1 MEFGVFVPQGWRL
14 DLMSV
19 AGDRAKWETFT
30 RVGSA
35 LDRAGWDSLWVYDH
49 FHTFPRKEIE
59 ATFEAWTMMAT
70 LAQITERAR
79 IGQLVTCVQY
89 REPSYLAKIAACV
102 DVASNGRLNVGL
114 GSGWYE
120 AEFGAFGYD
129 FRTTSKRLAR
139 LEETCE
145 ILTRMWRD
153 ELTTFEGKHY
163 QVHDAVCEPKPLQR
177 PRPPICIG
185 GSGRKVLLRIVAR
198 HADVWNYL
206 GSIEDFPETLE
217 VLKGHCRDVG
227 RDFDEIK
234 VTVALGAICHETSDD
249 LETFFGRIAAQG
261 HDRDRVLKITRCK
274 GSADRCAEI
283 LREWKTAGADGF
295 VFYFH
300 DIASVGKGDSQAEI
314 FQRSV
319 LPTV

>member
-1 MEFGVFVPQGWRL
+1 MELGVLVPQGWRL
-14 DLMSV
+14 DLMGV
-19 AGDRAKWETFT
+19 EGDRAKWDTFT
-30 RVGSA
+30 RVSRA

-49 FHTFPRKEIE
+49 FHTFPRKEVE

-89 REPSYLAKIAACV
+89 REPAYLAKVAACI

-120 AEFGAFGYD
+120 EEFGAFGYD
-129 FRTTSKRLAR
+129 FRTTGRRLAR
-139 LEETCE
+139 LDETCE
-145 ILTRMWRD
+145 ILARMWT
-153 ELTTFEGKHY
+153 EASASFTGKHFTIR
-163 QVHDAVCEPKPLQR
+163 DAVCEPKPLQR

-185 GSGRKVLLRIVAR
+185 GSGRKVLLRIVAK

-206 GSIEDFPETLE
+206 GSVEDFPQTLE

-227 RDFDEIK
+227 RDCDEIR
-234 VTVALGAICHETSDD
+234 VTIALSGICYETAGD
-249 LETFFGRIAAQG
+249 LDAFFARIAPQG
-261 HDRDRVLKITRCK
+261 HDRDRVMKISRCA
-274 GSADRCAEI
+274 GSAERCVEV
-283 LREWKTAGADGF
+283 LGEWKARGADGF

-300 DIASVGKGDSQAEI
+300 DIASVGEGVSQAEV
-314 FQRSV
+314 FKRDV
-319 LPTV
+319 LPHV